1 MHMSEAKKLNPL
13 GIIGIVG
20 ALLMIIGV
28 FLSWIDF
35 SVSSSLFGA
44 SETYS
49 ASGLDIFGNGIEIP
63 GIDQSIGYDT
73 ITAYTYAPIVALVCG
88 IIALIATIIPTVYNK
103 GKVGKGL
110 GALALILA
118 IVSVVISFLF
128 YSDVGAYEFTGGLSG
143 ILSMSLS
150 VGAGLWVCIAG
161 AIITIIGGIIDVAK
175 KGA

>member
-13 GIIGIVG
+13 GIIGIIG

-35 SVSSSLFGA
+35 SVSSSILGS

-49 ASGLDIFGNGIEIP
+49 ASGLDIFGDSTEISGI
-63 GIDQSIGYDT
+63 GQIGYDT
-73 ITAYTYAPIVALVCG
+73 ITAYTYAPIVSLVCG

-103 GKVGKGL
+103 GKIGKGL

-128 YSDVGAYEFTGGLSG
+128 YSDVGAYEFTGGLGS